1 MNEDSIFKRLP
12 LQYIVLC
19 IFTDRPRTPE
29 VVIHAPMEK
38 KGLAS
43 SIQTKPPNSA
53 APPPQ
58 QKPPSFQSPAQPPT
72 RNPPAPAAPA
82 PQPRAPPSGP
92 PLPSQNNVMQPRSS
106 TMMNPPSRMNQA
118 GPNSAMG
125 GAATSPSITN
135 CDISN
140 TTDNTAM
147 FQMPNHQPPLS
158 RPPQPPQPQ
167 PRGRSREPQPLAH
180 QPMFQ
185 VTSNKGQLPARPPR
199 LQQGRLGKCFLYSY
213 AISALTITDEFMI
226 FFLPLFK
233 GFLDL
238 PYFTIYHRCQ
248 LAELFE
254 IIRSAATTTVPLYKK
269 ISVYYYNCTKI
280 LPPLYSLYKTSA

>member
-53 APPPQ
+53 APPQ
-58 QKPPSFQSPAQPPT
+58 QKPPSFQPPAQPPT

-147 FQMPNHQPPLS
+147 FQMPNHQS
-158 RPPQPPQPQ
+158 RQQPPQQPPSVQ
-167 PRGRSREPQPLAH
+167 PRGRSREPLAPQP
-180 QPMFQ
+180 PMFQ
-185 VTSNKGQLPARPPR
+185 VTSTTSKGQANYSQASRPR
-199 LQQGRLGKCFLYSY
+199 GRLGNFLQPWLYICFNDNRSDIPWNLLHSPTPPFQGLSRL
-213 AISALTITDEFMI
+213 AILL
-226 FFLPLFK
+226 FLL
-233 GFLDL
+233 
-238 PYFTIYHRCQ
+238 IQCQ
-248 LAELFE
+248 LAELLE
-254 IIRSAATTTVPLYKK
+254 IIHSFYKK
-269 ISVYYYNCTKI
+269 YCLLYYNVLLNC
-280 LPPLYSLYKTSA
+280 PAPLSL

>member
-58 QKPPSFQSPAQPPT
+58 QKPPSFQPPAQPPT

-82 PQPRAPPSGP
+82 PQPPRAPPSGP

-147 FQMPNHQPPLS
+147 FQMPNHQS
-158 RPPQPPQPQ
+158 RQQPQQPPTVQ
-167 PRGRSREPQPLAH
+167 PRGRSREPLAPQP
-180 QPMFQ
+180 PMFQ
-185 VTSNKGQLPARPPR
+185 VTSTTSKGQANYSQASRPR
-199 LQQGRLGKCFLYSY
+199 GRLGNFLQ
-213 AISALTITDEFMI
+213 
-226 FFLPLFK
+226 P
-233 GFLDL
+233 
-238 PYFTIYHRCQ
+238 
-248 LAELFE
+248 
-254 IIRSAATTTVPLYKK
+254 
-269 ISVYYYNCTKI
+269 
-280 LPPLYSLYKTSA
+280 